1 MSPTTP
7 VYADDGSYAISNTI
21 TQEIKNPMAQIA
33 NSYGEGNTNSISGK
47 FELQYD
53 LLKDLKITSRL
64 GYTYVNIKSKGF
76 NP

>member
-21 TQEIKNPMAQIA
+21 TQEIKNPMAQIS
-33 NSYGEGNTNSISGK
+33 NSYGEGNTNTIAGK

-53 LLKDLKITSRL
+53 LLEDLKI
-64 GYTYVNIKSKGF
+64 KSIF
-76 NP
+76 PLFP